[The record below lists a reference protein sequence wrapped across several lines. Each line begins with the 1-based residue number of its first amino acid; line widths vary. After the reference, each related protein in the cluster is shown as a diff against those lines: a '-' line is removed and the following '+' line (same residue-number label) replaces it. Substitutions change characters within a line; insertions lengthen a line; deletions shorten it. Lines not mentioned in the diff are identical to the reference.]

1 MEYHGAVY
9 LLLFL
14 PFTLMA
20 YQLTPQKKRWITL
33 LLAGYVFFW
42 SISGKLVLYLVGTS
56 LFTHYIG
63 IWLARTKE
71 QYAKIKKELP
81 KEQIA
86 EVKKK
91 YKNLE
96 KKILAFGIVGLL
108 CVLLSLKYLFFSAKY
123 QYGSRAYRL
132 WEYFAAE
139 KDIDSHRHLF
149 LHAAGHQLHG

>member
-108 CVLLSLKYLFFSAKY
+108 CVLLSLKYSYFFLQNMLDK
-123 QYGSRAYRL
+123 GKKM
-132 WEYFAAE
+132 W
-139 KDIDSHRHLF
+139 
-149 LHAAGHQLHG
+149 